1 MSLRLQIVTPEARV
15 FNGDVDWVELPTL
28 EGQIGVYPG
37 HVRLM
42 TGLGVGEIR
51 AHTSD
56 GVASF
61 VIAGGHVKIEP
72 SLISILAMFAS
83 SEDAKVEIEE
93 ACKRAKSAME
103 LTENQPKQ
111 IDDDLARLRIA
122 LERCKKGM
130 KPRPEEQ

>member
-1 MSLRLQIVTPEARV
+1 MSLRLQIVIPEARV
-15 FNGDVDWVELPTL
+15 FDGEAEWVELPTL

-37 HVRLM
+37 HVRLIA
-42 TGLGVGEIR
+42 GLGVGEIR
-51 AHTSD
+51 AYTKD

-72 SLISILAMFAS
+72 FLISVLAMFSS
-83 SEDAKVEIEE
+83 SEDEKVEIEE

-111 IDDDLARLRIA
+111 IDADLVRLRMELARW
-122 LERCKKGM
+122 KKGM
-130 KPRPEEQ
+130 KLRPGEP

>member
-15 FNGDVDWVELPTL
+15 FNGDANRVELPTVA
-28 EGQIGVYPG
+28 GRIGVYPW
-37 HVRLM
+37 HVQLM

-56 GVASF
+56 GAASF

-72 SLISILAMFAS
+72 RLISILAMFAS
-83 SEDAKVEIEE
+83 SEDEKVEIEE

-103 LTENQPKQ
+103 LSDTQPKQ

-130 KPRPEEQ
+130 KPRQGEQ